1 MHKERQRVKKRP
13 KSRTEPSKSFKRGYS
28 VLKKMGRESLML
40 DQKANYPDMYDMSV
54 SHLFGDVWGRPGL
67 SLRDRQ
73 LITLAAN
80 IALCRPR
87 GNYSHYRSAMHIGI
101 KKEEIF
107 ELMIQV
113 AHYAGWPTLSLAN
126 SQFSEVLK
134 QEADRKKGINLDKP
148 LLV

>member
-1 MHKERQRVKKRP
+1 MKR
-13 KSRTEPSKSFKRGYS
+13 KTQSRTEPSKSFKRGYA

-40 DQKANYPDMYDMSV
+40 DQKANYPDMYEMSV
-54 SHLFGDVWGRPGL
+54 AHLFGDVWGRGGL

-73 LITLAAN
+73 LITLTAN
-80 IALCRPR
+80 IAMCRPR

-101 KKEEIF
+101 TKKEIF

-113 AHYAGWPTLSLAN
+113 AHYAGWPTLALAN
-126 SQFSEVLK
+126 HQFSEVLK
-134 QEADRKKGINLDKP
+134 QDADRKKGINLDQP

>member
-1 MHKERQRVKKRP
+1 MKAKTKNKAEQ
-13 KSRTEPSKSFKRGYS
+13 SKSFKRGYS

-40 DQKANYPDMYDMSV
+40 DQKANYPDMYEMSV
-54 SHLFGDVWGRPGL
+54 AHLFGDVWGRGGL

-101 KKEEIF
+101 SEKEIY

-126 SQFSEVLK
+126 SQFAEVLK
-134 QEADRKKGINLDKP
+134 QEADRKKGVNLDKP

>member
-1 MHKERQRVKKRP
+1 MSKVSQ
-13 KSRTEPSKSFKRGYS
+13 KSFKRGYA
-28 VLKKMGRESLML
+28 VMKKMGRETLML
-40 DQKANYPDMYDMSV
+40 DQKANCPDMYDMSV
-54 SHLFGDVWGRPGL
+54 AHLFGDVWGRPGL

-73 LITLAAN
+73 LVTLAAN

-101 KKEEIF
+101 TKKEINEVI
-107 ELMIQV
+107 IQV

-126 SQFSEVLK
+126 HQFSEVLK
-134 QEADRKKGINLDKP
+134 EQRDHKRGKNLDRP